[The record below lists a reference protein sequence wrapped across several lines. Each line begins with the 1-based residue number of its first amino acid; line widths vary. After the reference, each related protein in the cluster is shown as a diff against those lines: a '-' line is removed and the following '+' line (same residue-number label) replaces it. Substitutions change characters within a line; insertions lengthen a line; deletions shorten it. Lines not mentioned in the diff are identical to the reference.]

1 MTRINVIKKDK
12 RKFIK
17 KMKEERK
24 GYANYPGAN
33 EERFKNANKHFKVGR
48 LLPQF

>member
-17 KMKEERK
+17 KMKEEESACKLQEQMNK
-24 GYANYPGAN
+24 GLKIQQTT
-33 EERFKNANKHFKVGR
+33 F
-48 LLPQF
+48 